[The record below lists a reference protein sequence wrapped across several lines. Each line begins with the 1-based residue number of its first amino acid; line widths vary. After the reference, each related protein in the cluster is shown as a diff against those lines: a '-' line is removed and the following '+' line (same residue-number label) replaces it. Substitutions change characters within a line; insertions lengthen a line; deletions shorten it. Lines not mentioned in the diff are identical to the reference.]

1 MINLSRIKDIQSEKT
16 FGVEKMTE
24 NDPKIKALM
33 SMIRT
38 SQYIQD
44 RLKSDLSVYHLNFTE
59 YMVLELLFKEGDQPI
74 QYIGRKL
81 LLASSSITYVI
92 DKLEKK
98 GYVRRV
104 PSSTDRRV
112 IYIQMTNQGKQI
124 REDISPNY
132 VSSVRYLFEDY
143 SVEELA
149 QLTQFLDKIKGQPAV
164 KK

>member
-1 MINLSRIKDIQSEKT
+1 MVNLSRIKDIQSEKT

-98 GYVRRV
+98 GYVSRV